1 MISDVSIILIL
12 MFFAIFFKDIIRLF
26 INFDGSIGKI
36 NDFSSDH
43 YVVKTSK
50 FGMDFCINAYSYSK
64 LKYGTT
70 VYIKRIGFN
79 TYIVYMY
86 VTDLKE

>member
-1 MISDVSIILIL
+1 MVLELSIILL
-12 MFFAIFFKDIIRLF
+12 FMFFVIFLKDIIRLF
-26 INFDGSIGKI
+26 INFDKSFGVVY
-36 NDFSSDH
+36 DFVNDH
-43 YVVKTSK
+43 YVVKTRK
-50 FGMDFCINAYSYSK
+50 FGMDFFINAYSYSK

-86 VTDLKE
+86 VTDENK